1 MAAVDFE
8 LFQVA
13 FKNLRSR
20 RLRSFLTIL
29 GVVIGIAAIVA
40 LISIGEGLNQSVTR
54 QFEQLGTR
62 TLTVQPGG
70 GFAESTL
77 AKLQTEDVDTIEK
90 VKGVDFATEIYI
102 VSKQVVFKGEKKS
115 AVIIGIDPE
124 KIDKLGMIG
133 VAEIDS
139 GRQLSKNDTT
149 AIIVGEGFGEK
160 ILKQELRL
168 KESLEM
174 DGTKLRVV
182 GVLKGAKQSFAA
194 MFNTAIAMNSE
205 ELKKLSTEE
214 ITPFRIIVNVLPGE
228 DVDEVKQRISDRLE
242 KEHGKKDF
250 QVMAMQ
256 QIADIAGSV
265 IGLINLVLIGIA
277 AISLLVGGIGIMN
290 TMLMSVMERTRE
302 VGVMKAIGATTNKI
316 IAIFVVEAGMIG
328 LAGGIIGLLFGA
340 GIAGIVSLAA
350 DAAGLPLATAVT
362 PTLIIG
368 ALAFSMA
375 IGMIAGVYPAKR
387 AASIDPVEALRYE

>member
-1 MAAVDFE
+1 VAVVDFE

-102 VSKQVVFKGEKKS
+102 VAKQVVFKGEKKS

-174 DGTKLRVV
+174 DGTKLRVA
-182 GVLKGAKQSFAA
+182 GILKGAKQSFAA

-228 DVDEVKQRISDRLE
+228 DVDEVKQRIADRLE

-328 LAGGIIGLLFGA
+328 LAGGIIGLLVGA
-340 GIAGIVSLAA
+340 GIAGIVSLVA

>member
-1 MAAVDFE
+1 MALVDFE

-40 LISIGEGLNQSVTR
+40 LISIGESLNQSVTK

-62 TLTVQPGG
+62 TLTVTPGG
-70 GFAESTL
+70 GLAESTL

-90 VKGVDFATEIYI
+90 VKGVDFATELYI
-102 VSKQVVFKGEKKS
+102 VSRQVVFKGEKKS

-124 KIDKLGMIG
+124 KIDELGMIG
-133 VAEIDS
+133 MVEIGS

-149 AIIVGEGFGEK
+149 AIIVGENFGEK
-160 ILKQELRL
+160 ILKQDLRL

-174 DGTKLRVV
+174 DSTKLKVV
-182 GVLKGAKQSFAA
+182 GILKGAKQSLAA

-228 DVDEVKQRISDRLE
+228 DVEEVKQRIADRLE
-242 KEHGKKDF
+242 KKHGKKDF

-265 IGLINLVLIGIA
+265 IGLISLVLIGIA

-302 VGVMKAIGATTNKI
+302 VGVMKAIGATTNRI

-328 LAGGIIGLLFGA
+328 LAGGIIGLLVGA
-340 GIAGIVSLAA
+340 GIAAVVSLVA

-362 PTLIIG
+362 PTLVIG